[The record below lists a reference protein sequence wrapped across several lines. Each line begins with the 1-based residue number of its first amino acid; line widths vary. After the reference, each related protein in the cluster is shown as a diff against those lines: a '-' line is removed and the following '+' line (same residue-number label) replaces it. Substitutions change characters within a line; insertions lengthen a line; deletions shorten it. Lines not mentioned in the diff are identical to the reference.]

1 MVEQFE
7 RLVSIDYLSFFCAL
21 FTMMVAFVTIK
32 KGVEEFCKTFEF
44 ETPWMRKAREKREYM
59 EKVDKQLEL
68 LMQRE
73 ESIEAKHSTDVG
85 QLEGVVGE
93 VRESFAELQNQITAL
108 SNKIEQM
115 ELNKTIK
122 KLRWDIINFASD
134 LPRREN
140 IPLEQ
145 YNIIFNDI
153 KEYEKIIEDNGLTN
167 GQVESSVH
175 VIKKRYEHDLEA
187 GVFDDK
193 DDKDKEE

>member
-7 RLVSIDYLSFFCAL
+7 RLVSIDYLSFFYAL
-21 FTMMVAFVTIK
+21 FTMMVAFVAIK

-122 KLRWDIINFASD
+122 KLRWDIINFASE
-134 LPRREN
+134 LPRREV

-193 DDKDKEE
+193 EE

>member
-1 MVEQFE
+1 
-7 RLVSIDYLSFFCAL
+7 
-21 FTMMVAFVTIK
+21 
-32 KGVEEFCKTFEF
+32 
-44 ETPWMRKAREKREYM
+44 
-59 EKVDKQLEL
+59 
-68 LMQRE
+68 MQRE

-134 LPRREN
+134 LTRREN

-145 YNIIFNDI
+145 YNIIFNYI

-193 DDKDKEE
+193 EV

>member
-1 MVEQFE
+1 MPDAFE
-7 RLVSIDYLSFFCAL
+7 EMLSIDYVSFLIAL
-21 FTMMVAFVTIK
+21 FTIMTCTLAIK
-32 KGVEEFCKTFEF
+32 GLVENFCKTFEF
-44 ETPWMRKAREKREYM
+44 ETPWMRKAREKREYI
-59 EKVDKQLEL
+59 EKVNKQLEL

-73 ESIEAKHSTDVG
+73 ESIEVKHLTDMG

-108 SNKIEQM
+108 SDKIEQM

-193 DDKDKEE
+193 EE

>member
-7 RLVSIDYLSFFCAL
+7 RLVSIDYISFFCAL
-21 FTMMVAFVTIK
+21 FTIMAAFVAIK
-32 KGVEEFCKTFEF
+32 EGVEKFCKAFEF

-193 DDKDKEE
+193 EE

>member
-7 RLVSIDYLSFFCAL
+7 RLVSIDYISFFCAL
-21 FTMMVAFVTIK
+21 FTIMAAFVAIK
-32 KGVEEFCKTFEF
+32 EGVEKFCKAFEF

-73 ESIEAKHSTDVG
+73 ESMETKHSTDVG

-93 VRESFAELQNQITAL
+93 VRESFVELQNQITAL

-193 DDKDKEE
+193 EE

>member
-7 RLVSIDYLSFFCAL
+7 RLVSIDYISFFCAL
-21 FTMMVAFVTIK
+21 FTIMAAFVAIK
-32 KGVEEFCKTFEF
+32 EGVEKFCKAFEF

-108 SNKIEQM
+108 SDKIEQM

-122 KLRWDIINFASD
+122 KLRWDIINLS
-134 LPRREN
+134 L
-140 IPLEQ
+140 IH
-145 YNIIFNDI
+145 I
-153 KEYEKIIEDNGLTN
+153 
-167 GQVESSVH
+167 
-175 VIKKRYEHDLEA
+175 
-187 GVFDDK
+187 
-193 DDKDKEE
+193 

>member
-7 RLVSIDYLSFFCAL
+7 RLVSIDYLSFFYAL
-21 FTMMVAFVTIK
+21 FTMMVAFVAIK

-122 KLRWDIINFASD
+122 KLRWDIINFASE
-134 LPRREN
+134 LPRREV

-175 VIKKRYEHDLEA
+175 IIKKRYEHDLEA

-193 DDKDKEE
+193 EE

>member
-21 FTMMVAFVTIK
+21 FTMMVAFAAIK

-59 EKVDKQLEL
+59 EKVDQQLEL

-93 VRESFAELQNQITAL
+93 VRESFTELQNQITAL

-193 DDKDKEE
+193 EE

>member
-1 MVEQFE
+1 MPDAFE
-7 RLVSIDYLSFFCAL
+7 EMLSIDYVSFLIAL
-21 FTMMVAFVTIK
+21 FTIMTGTLAIK
-32 KGVEEFCKTFEF
+32 GLVENFCKTFEF

-108 SNKIEQM
+108 SDKIEQM

-134 LPRREN
+134 LTRREN

-145 YNIIFNDI
+145 YNIIFNYI

-193 DDKDKEE
+193 EE

>member
-1 MVEQFE
+1 MPDAFE
-7 RLVSIDYLSFFCAL
+7 EMLSIDYVSFLIAL
-21 FTMMVAFVTIK
+21 FTIMTGTLAIK
-32 KGVEEFCKTFEF
+32 GLVENFCKTFEF

-145 YNIIFNDI
+145 YNIIFNYI

-167 GQVESSVH
+167 GQVESSVY

>member
-1 MVEQFE
+1 MPDAFE
-7 RLVSIDYLSFFCAL
+7 EMLSIDYVSFLIAL
-21 FTMMVAFVTIK
+21 FTIMTGTLAIK
-32 KGVEEFCKTFEF
+32 GLVENFCKTFEF

-73 ESIEAKHSTDVG
+73 ESMEAKHSTDVG

-134 LPRREN
+134 LPRREI

-145 YNIIFNDI
+145 YNIIFNYI

-193 DDKDKEE
+193 DKEE

>member
-7 RLVSIDYLSFFCAL
+7 RLVSIDYISFFCAL
-21 FTMMVAFVTIK
+21 FTIMAAFVAIK
-32 KGVEEFCKTFEF
+32 EGVEKFCKAFEF

-108 SNKIEQM
+108 SDKIEQM

-134 LPRREN
+134 LPRREI

-145 YNIIFNDI
+145 YNIIFNYI

-187 GVFDDK
+187 GMF

>member
-7 RLVSIDYLSFFCAL
+7 RLVSIDYISFFCAL
-21 FTMMVAFVTIK
+21 FTIMAACVAIK
-32 KGVEEFCKTFEF
+32 EGVEKFCKAFEF

-59 EKVDKQLEL
+59 EKVNKQLEL

-134 LPRREN
+134 LPRREI

-145 YNIIFNDI
+145 YNIIFNYI

-193 DDKDKEE
+193 EE

>member
-7 RLVSIDYLSFFCAL
+7 KLVSIDYFSFFCAL
-21 FTMMVAFVTIK
+21 FTIMAAFVAIK
-32 KGVEEFCKTFEF
+32 EGVEKFCKAFEF

-93 VRESFAELQNQITAL
+93 VRESFTELQNQISAL

-193 DDKDKEE
+193 EE

>member
-7 RLVSIDYLSFFCAL
+7 RLVSIDYISFFCAL
-21 FTMMVAFVTIK
+21 FTIMAAFVAIK
-32 KGVEEFCKTFEF
+32 EGVEKFCKAFEF

-73 ESIEAKHSTDVG
+73 ESMEAKHSTDVG

-193 DDKDKEE
+193 EE

>member
-1 MVEQFE
+1 MPDAFE
-7 RLVSIDYLSFFCAL
+7 EMLSIDYVSFLIAL
-21 FTMMVAFVTIK
+21 FTIMTGTLAIK
-32 KGVEEFCKTFEF
+32 GLVENFCKTFEF
-44 ETPWMRKAREKREYM
+44 ETPWMRKAREKREYI
-59 EKVDKQLEL
+59 EKVNKQLEL

-73 ESIEAKHSTDVG
+73 ESIEVKHLTDMG

-108 SNKIEQM
+108 SDKIEQM

-134 LPRREN
+134 LPRREI

-145 YNIIFNDI
+145 YNIIFNYI

-193 DDKDKEE
+193 EE

>member
-7 RLVSIDYLSFFCAL
+7 RLVSIDYISFFCAL
-21 FTMMVAFVTIK
+21 FTIMVAFVAIK
-32 KGVEEFCKTFEF
+32 EGVEKFCKAFEF

-93 VRESFAELQNQITAL
+93 VRESFVELQNQITAL

-193 DDKDKEE
+193 EE

>member
-1 MVEQFE
+1 MPDAFE
-7 RLVSIDYLSFFCAL
+7 EMLSIDYVSFFCAL
-21 FTMMVAFVTIK
+21 LTIMTGTLAI
-32 KGVEEFCKTFEF
+32 KGLVENFCKTFEF

-73 ESIEAKHSTDVG
+73 ESIETKHSTDVG

-108 SNKIEQM
+108 SDKIEQM

-145 YNIIFNDI
+145 YNIIFNYI

-175 VIKKRYEHDLEA
+175 VIKKRYEHDLET

-193 DDKDKEE
+193 EE

>member
-7 RLVSIDYLSFFCAL
+7 RLVSIDYISFFCAL
-21 FTMMVAFVTIK
+21 FTIMAAFVAIK
-32 KGVEEFCKTFEF
+32 KGVEEFCKTFGF
-44 ETPWMRKAREKREYM
+44 ETPWMKSSREKREYM
-59 EKVDKQLEL
+59 EKVNKQLEL

-85 QLEGVVGE
+85 QLEGVVEE

-193 DDKDKEE
+193 EE

>member
-1 MVEQFE
+1 
-7 RLVSIDYLSFFCAL
+7 
-21 FTMMVAFVTIK
+21 MMVAFVAIK

-73 ESIEAKHSTDVG
+73 ESIEAKHSTDVW

-122 KLRWDIINFASD
+122 KLRWDIINFASE
-134 LPRREN
+134 LPRREV

-187 GVFDDK
+187 GLFDDK
-193 DDKDKEE
+193 EE

>member
-7 RLVSIDYLSFFCAL
+7 RLVSIDYISFFCAL
-21 FTMMVAFVTIK
+21 FTIMAAFVAIK
-32 KGVEEFCKTFEF
+32 EGVEKFCKAFEF

-134 LPRREN
+134 LPRREI

-145 YNIIFNDI
+145 YNIIFNYI

-193 DDKDKEE
+193 EE

>member
-7 RLVSIDYLSFFCAL
+7 RLVSIDYISFFCAL
-21 FTMMVAFVTIK
+21 FTIMAAFVAIK
-32 KGVEEFCKTFEF
+32 EGVEKCCKAFEF

-153 KEYEKIIEDNGLTN
+153 KEYEKIIEDIGLTN

-193 DDKDKEE
+193 EE

>member
-7 RLVSIDYLSFFCAL
+7 RLVSIDYISFFCAL
-21 FTMMVAFVTIK
+21 FTIMAAFVAIK
-32 KGVEEFCKTFEF
+32 EGVEKFCKAFEF

-68 LMQRE
+68 LMQQE
-73 ESIEAKHSTDVG
+73 ESIEAKHSIDVG

-93 VRESFAELQNQITAL
+93 VRESFVELQNQITAL

-193 DDKDKEE
+193 EE

>member
-7 RLVSIDYLSFFCAL
+7 KLVSIDYFSFFCAL
-21 FTMMVAFVTIK
+21 FIMVVAFVTIK
-32 KGVEEFCKTFEF
+32 NGVEEFCKTFEF

-193 DDKDKEE
+193 EE

>member
-7 RLVSIDYLSFFCAL
+7 RLVSIDYISFFCAL
-21 FTMMVAFVTIK
+21 FTIMAAFVAIK
-32 KGVEEFCKTFEF
+32 EGVEKFCKAFEF

-134 LPRREN
+134 LPRREI

-145 YNIIFNDI
+145 YNIIFNYI

-175 VIKKRYEHDLEA
+175 VIKKRYEHDLES

-193 DDKDKEE
+193 DKEE

>member
-7 RLVSIDYLSFFCAL
+7 RLVSIDYISFFCAL
-21 FTMMVAFVTIK
+21 FTIMVAFVAIK
-32 KGVEEFCKTFEF
+32 EGVEKFCKAFEF

-68 LMQRE
+68 LMQQE

-93 VRESFAELQNQITAL
+93 VRESFVELQNQITAL

-193 DDKDKEE
+193 EE

>member
-7 RLVSIDYLSFFCAL
+7 RLVSIDYISFFCAL
-21 FTMMVAFVTIK
+21 FTIMAAFVAIK
-32 KGVEEFCKTFEF
+32 KGVEEFCKTFGF
-44 ETPWMRKAREKREYM
+44 ETPWMKSSREKREYM
-59 EKVDKQLEL
+59 EKVNKQLEL

-193 DDKDKEE
+193 EE

>member
-1 MVEQFE
+1 M
-7 RLVSIDYLSFFCAL
+7 A
-21 FTMMVAFVTIK
+21 AFVAIK
-32 KGVEEFCKTFEF
+32 EGVEKFCKAFEF

-73 ESIEAKHSTDVG
+73 ESIEAKHSTDVW

-122 KLRWDIINFASD
+122 KLRWDIINFASE
-134 LPRREN
+134 LPRREV

-187 GVFDDK
+187 GLLDD
-193 DDKDKEE
+193 DKEE

>member
-21 FTMMVAFVTIK
+21 LTIMVGFVTIK
-32 KGVEEFCKTFEF
+32 KGVEEFCKNFGF
-44 ETPWMRKAREKREYM
+44 ETPWMKASREKREYM
-59 EKVDKQLEL
+59 EKVNEQITL

-73 ESIEAKHSTDVG
+73 ESMETKHSTDVG
-85 QLEGVVGE
+85 QLEEVVAK
-93 VRESFAELQNQITAL
+93 VNESFAELQKQITAL
-108 SNKIEQM
+108 SNKIEQK
-115 ELNKTIK
+115 ELDKQIK

-187 GVFDDK
+187 GRFDDK
-193 DDKDKEE
+193 EV

>member
-1 MVEQFE
+1 MPDAFE
-7 RLVSIDYLSFFCAL
+7 EMLSIDYVSFLIAL
-21 FTMMVAFVTIK
+21 FTIMTGTLAIK
-32 KGVEEFCKTFEF
+32 GLVENFCKTFEF

-73 ESIEAKHSTDVG
+73 ESIEVKHLTDMG

-108 SNKIEQM
+108 SDKIEQM

-134 LPRREN
+134 LTRREN

-145 YNIIFNDI
+145 YNIIFNYI

-193 DDKDKEE
+193 EE

>member
-7 RLVSIDYLSFFCAL
+7 RLVSIDYISFFCAL
-21 FTMMVAFVTIK
+21 FTIMAAFVAIK
-32 KGVEEFCKTFEF
+32 KGVEEFCKTFGF
-44 ETPWMRKAREKREYM
+44 ETPWMKSNREKREYM
-59 EKVDKQLEL
+59 EKVNKQLEL

-193 DDKDKEE
+193 EE